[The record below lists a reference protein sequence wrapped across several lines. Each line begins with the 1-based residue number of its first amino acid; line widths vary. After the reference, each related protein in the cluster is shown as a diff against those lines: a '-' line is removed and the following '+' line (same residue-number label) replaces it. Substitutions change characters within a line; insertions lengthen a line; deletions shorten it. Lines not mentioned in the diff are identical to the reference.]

1 MFRNLLKNIGLTI
14 ITIPLLYL
22 LWLLLRVCVFDYF
35 TIPSESMMPTLRPGD
50 KVVVNKLL
58 MGGRI
63 YKDFNF
69 DKEGQELQSWR
80 LKGLR
85 WVQHND
91 ICVFN
96 YPKHKNRISF
106 VINHCFCK
114 RCVALP
120 GDTLSIVGGYYRN
133 NNYRDSLGLPCEQEK
148 LAAMPDSLFPTKKL
162 LGRKLGWTVHEFGP
176 LYIPRKDDQI
186 PITPR
191 EALLYKHILQWELG
205 GKTLRWDNATG
216 IVTADNDTLHTH
228 VWQHNYYFMAGDNV
242 CSSNDS
248 RYWGLVPEEYIIGIV
263 GWIVSK

>member
-1 MFRNLLKNIGLTI
+1 MFRNLLKCFFLGALA
-14 ITIPLLYL
+14 IPLLYL

-58 MGGRI
+58 LVGGRI
-63 YKDFNF
+63 YKDLNF

-85 WVQHND
+85 GVQHND

-133 NNYRDSLGLPCEQEK
+133 NNFRGSLGLNEEQGK
-148 LAAMPDSLFPTKKL
+148 LAAMPDSTIPKHKL
-162 LGRKLGWTVHEFGP
+162 IDKFFGWNLKEFGP
-176 LYIPRKDDQI
+176 MYIPRAGDEIELNPHDAI
-186 PITPR
+186 
-191 EALLYKHILQWELG
+191 LYRHILEWETQKKIDWNMKRG
-205 GKTLRWDNATG
+205 EVYADGKRITS
-216 IVTADNDTLHTH
+216 HTF
-228 VWQHNYYFMAGDNV
+228 QHNYYFMAGDNV

-263 GWIVSK
+263 GGIISE